1 VSRASCVVAVLCLA
15 AAAPVQS
22 ADLGPE
28 LWDRPRSAQA
38 ILAHPQ
44 LREAVA
50 QLQAKPAARLR
61 LAHGTRAETQAQAE
75 ELRAWLIALAV
86 EPSRLMLRA
95 DAAVAGVR
103 LEWVD

>member
-1 VSRASCVVAVLCLA
+1 MSRASFVVAALCLA
-15 AAAPVQS
+15 AAVPVQS

-44 LREAVA
+44 LRTAVA
-50 QLQAKPAARLR
+50 QLQAKPAARLQ
-61 LAHGTRAETQAQAE
+61 LVHGSRAETQAQAE

-86 EPSRLMLRA
+86 EPSRLTLRA
-95 DAAVAGVR
+95 DAAVAGLR
-103 LEWVD
+103 LELLE